1 MSLVINTNNIATIAT
16 NNLNANQVNL
26 QRSLA
31 RLSSGSKIVAPH
43 DDAGGLAVSTKL
55 KAALNRNTRTQQN
68 VSNAISFMQTQD
80 GALKVATNILDRMSE
95 LKTMSI
101 DPTKNAYDLANY
113 NTEFKELQR
122 QLVNV
127 YDESFNGINLFDD
140 DSDLSVSS
148 TEDGVTGTVNMTRNG
163 LFDNLSKSGLAQTV
177 ISNVFEAATAAD
189 NTSLTV
195 TIPTQGMSATITLDA
210 STASSVT
217 GAIKEINKQL
227 TLADITAVTAS
238 ETYDG
243 RIQLAGSEKFSVA
256 ETITGAYLDADG
268 DGTADGLGFGADTAG
283 TANTY
288 DTIAKTYS
296 YDGLAKYYVGDVV
309 SGQRSDGTQETFLVT
324 ADVDGIGE
332 SFDVFASGTSV
343 TRLNNSSNPNAQVLL
358 RDGATTYDRGEVVFN
373 DDDGRYY
380 LATAAT
386 TTALNAGESVF
397 NTSGDFL
404 SLGSGLPTV
413 SNHGAFDAAKDYVT
427 NDIVSFDGNLYVA
440 TGNIGKGNQDPV
452 QNANWAKL
460 DIAVAGRGNLLN
472 ESNDL
477 DDFKTSDFI
486 DFLQTAATTRAQN
499 GAELQRLH
507 VSNEMLE
514 TNYQNLEAANSRL
527 QDVDIA
533 KESTAFARY
542 NILVQSAAAM
552 LAQAN
557 SSQNVAL
564 QLLQ

>member
-101 DPTKNAYDLANY
+101 DPTKNDYDLANY

-122 QLVNV
+122 QLVNIN
-127 YDESFNGINLFDD
+127 DERFNGINLFHET
-140 DSDLSVSS
+140 SDLSVSS

-163 LFDNLSKSGLAQTV
+163 LFDNLAKSGLAQTV
-177 ISNVFEAATAAD
+177 IASAAYVATN
-189 NTSLTV
+189 NTDKTVLTIG
-195 TIPTQGMSATITLDA
+195 TPTHGKSAEITLDGV
-210 STASSVT
+210 TGSSVT

-227 TLADITAVTAS
+227 ALGEITSVTAR

-243 RIQLAGSEKFSVA
+243 RIELAGSEKFTVS
-256 ETITGAYLDADG
+256 ETADAGGAYA
-268 DGTADGLGFGADTAG
+268 GLGLSADNAG
-283 TANTY
+283 TASTY
-288 DTIAKTYS
+288 DTIAHTYS
-296 YDGLAKYYVGDVV
+296 YQGLANYAVGDVV
-309 SGQRSDGTQETFLVT
+309 SGTRADGSTETYLVSSAVT
-324 ADVDGIGE
+324 GIGG
-332 SFDVFASGTSV
+332 SFDSFAASANV
-343 TRLNNSSNPNAQVLL
+343 TRLDNSSNPNAQVLL
-358 RDGATTYDRGEVVFN
+358 RDGAATYSQGEVVYN

-380 LATAAT
+380 VATAGT
-386 TTALNAGESVF
+386 TTALTAGQSVF
-397 NTSGDFL
+397 QNSGDFL
-404 SLGSGLPTV
+404 SLGGGLPTV
-413 SNHGAFDAAKDYVT
+413 SNHEAFDASKDYVT
-427 NDIVSFDGNLYVA
+427 NDIVSFDGNLYLA
-440 TGNIGKGNQDPV
+440 TTGIGKGNQDPV
-452 QNANWAKL
+452 QNGNWTKI
-460 DIAVAGRGNLLN
+460 DIAVSGRGNLLD

-477 DDFKTSDFI
+477 NDFLTSDFI

-533 KESTAFARY
+533 KESTAFARF

-557 SSQNVAL
+557 ASQNVAL

>member
-122 QLVNV
+122 QLVNIN
-127 YDESFNGINLFDD
+127 DERFNGINLFHET
-140 DSDLSVSS
+140 SDLSVSS
-148 TEDGVTGTVNMTRNG
+148 TEDGVTGTVNMTRHG
-163 LFDNLSKSGLAQTV
+163 LFDNLAESGLAQTV
-177 ISNVFEAATAAD
+177 IASAAYVATN
-189 NTSLTV
+189 NTDKTVLTIG
-195 TIPTQGMSATITLDA
+195 TPTHGKSAEITLDGV
-210 STASSVT
+210 TGSSIT
-217 GAIKEINKQL
+217 GAIEEINKQL
-227 TLADITAVTAS
+227 GLAEITSVTAR

-243 RIQLAGSEKFSVA
+243 RIELAGSEKFTVS
-256 ETITGAYLDADG
+256 ETADAGGAYA
-268 DGTADGLGFGADTAG
+268 GLGLSADNAG
-283 TANTY
+283 TASTY
-288 DTIAKTYS
+288 DTIAHTYS
-296 YDGLAKYYVGDVV
+296 YQGLANYAVGDVV
-309 SGQRSDGTQETFLVT
+309 SGTRADGSTETYLVSSAVT
-324 ADVDGIGE
+324 GIGG
-332 SFDVFASGTSV
+332 SFDSFAASANV
-343 TRLNNSSNPNAQVLL
+343 TRLDNSSNPNAQVLL
-358 RDGATTYDRGEVVFN
+358 RDGAATYSQGEVVYN

-380 LATAAT
+380 VATAGT
-386 TTALNAGESVF
+386 TTALTAGQSVF
-397 NTSGDFL
+397 QNSGDFL
-404 SLGSGLPTV
+404 SLGGGLPTV
-413 SNHGAFDAAKDYVT
+413 SNHDAFDASKDYVT
-427 NDIVSFDGNLYVA
+427 NDIVSFDGNLYLA
-440 TGNIGKGNQDPV
+440 TTGIGKGNQDPV
-452 QNANWAKL
+452 QNGNWTKI
-460 DIAVAGRGNLLN
+460 DIAVSGRGNLLD

-477 DDFKTSDFI
+477 NDFLTSDFI

-533 KESTAFARY
+533 KESTAFARF

-557 SSQNVAL
+557 ASQNVAL

>member
-122 QLVNV
+122 QLVNIN
-127 YDESFNGINLFDD
+127 DERFNGINLFHET
-140 DSDLSVSS
+140 SDLSVSS

-163 LFDNLSKSGLAQTV
+163 LFDNLAESGLAQTV
-177 ISNVFEAATAAD
+177 IASAAYVATN
-189 NTSLTV
+189 NTDKTVLTIG
-195 TIPTQGMSATITLDA
+195 TPTHGKSAEITLDGV
-210 STASSVT
+210 TGSSVT
-217 GAIKEINKQL
+217 GAIEEINKQL
-227 TLADITAVTAS
+227 GLSEITSVTAR

-243 RIQLAGSEKFSVA
+243 RIELAGSEKFTVS
-256 ETITGAYLDADG
+256 ETADAGGAYA
-268 DGTADGLGFGADTAG
+268 GLGLSDDAG
-283 TANTY
+283 GTTNTY
-288 DTIAKTYS
+288 NTIAHTYN
-296 YDGLAKYYVGDVV
+296 YEGLANYAVGDVV
-309 SGQRSDGTQETFLVT
+309 SGTRADGSTETYLVSSAVT
-324 ADVDGIGE
+324 GIGG
-332 SFDVFASGTSV
+332 SFDSFAASANV
-343 TRLNNSSNPNAQVLL
+343 TRLDNSSNPNAQVLL
-358 RDGATTYDRGEVVFN
+358 RDGAATYSQGEVVYN

-380 LATAAT
+380 VATAGT
-386 TTALNAGESVF
+386 TTALAAGQSVF
-397 NTSGDFL
+397 QNSGDFL
-404 SLGSGLPTV
+404 SLGGGLPTV
-413 SNHGAFDAAKDYVT
+413 SNHDAFDASKDYVT
-427 NDIVSFDGNLYVA
+427 NDIVSFDGNLYIA
-440 TGNIGKGNQDPV
+440 TTGVGKGNQDPV
-452 QNANWAKL
+452 QNGNWTKI
-460 DIAVAGRGNLLN
+460 DIAVSGRGNLLD

-477 DDFKTSDFI
+477 NDFLTSDFI

-514 TNYQNLEAANSRL
+514 TNYLNLEAANSRL

-542 NILVQSAAAM
+542 NILVQSAASM

-557 SSQNVAL
+557 ASQNVAL

>member
-1 MSLVINTNNIATIAT
+1 MSLVINTNNIATVAT
-16 NNLNANQVNL
+16 NNLNANQVQL

-113 NTEFKELQR
+113 NTEFNQLQA
-122 QLVNV
+122 QLVNIN
-127 YDESFNGINLFDD
+127 DERFNGISLFDN
-140 DSDLSVSS
+140 SQDLSVSS
-148 TEDGVTGTVNMTRNG
+148 TEDGVTGTVNMTRSG

-177 ISNVFEAATAAD
+177 IATAAYVATDATD
-189 NTSLTV
+189 NTSLTIA
-195 TIPTQGMSATITLDA
+195 TPTHGKSATIALNAT
-210 STASSVT
+210 TGSSIT
-217 GAIKEINKQL
+217 GAIKEINNQL
-227 TLADITAVTAS
+227 ALADISTVTAS

-243 RIQLAGSEKFSVA
+243 KIQLASSEKFTVA
-256 ETITGAYLDADG
+256 ETAAGAYA
-268 DGTADGLGFGADTAG
+268 GLGLSADAAG
-283 TANTY
+283 TVSTYNTV
-288 DTIAKTYS
+288 AKTYD
-296 YDGLAKYYVGDVV
+296 YEGLANYAIGDVV
-309 SGQRSDGTQETFLVT
+309 SGTRSDGTSETYMISAAVT
-324 ADVDGIGE
+324 GIGE
-332 SFDVFASGTSV
+332 SFDVFAASSSV

-358 RDGATTYDRGEVVFN
+358 QDGATTYDRGDVVYN
-373 DDDGRYY
+373 DTDGRYY
-380 LATAAT
+380 LATAGT
-386 TTALNAGESVF
+386 TTALAAADNVFTNSGEF
-397 NTSGDFL
+397 LALGD
-404 SLGSGLPTV
+404 GLPTL
-413 SNHGAFDAAKDYVT
+413 SNYSAFDASKDYVA
-427 NDIVSFDGNLYVA
+427 NDIISFDGNLYVS
-440 TGNIGKGNQDPV
+440 TGSIGNGNQDPV
-452 QNANWAKL
+452 QNANWAKI
-460 DIAVAGRGNLLN
+460 DIAVAGRGNLLDQ
-472 ESNDL
+472 SNDL

>member
-1 MSLVINTNNIATIAT
+1 MSLVINTNNIATVAT
-16 NNLNANQVNL
+16 NNLNANQVQL

-113 NTEFKELQR
+113 NTEFNQLQA
-122 QLVNV
+122 QLVNIN
-127 YDESFNGINLFDD
+127 DERFNGISLFDNTQ
-140 DSDLSVSS
+140 DLSVSS
-148 TEDGVTGTVNMTRNG
+148 TEDGVTGTVNMTRSG

-177 ISNVFEAATAAD
+177 IATAAYVATDATD
-189 NTSLTV
+189 NTSLTIA
-195 TIPTQGMSATITLDA
+195 TPTHGKSATIALNAT
-210 STASSVT
+210 TGSSIT

-227 TLADITAVTAS
+227 ALADISTVTAS

-243 RIQLAGSEKFSVA
+243 KIQLASSEKFTVA
-256 ETITGAYLDADG
+256 ETAAGAYA
-268 DGTADGLGFGADTAG
+268 GLGLSADNAG
-283 TANTY
+283 TVSTYNTV
-288 DTIAKTYS
+288 AKTYD
-296 YDGLAKYYVGDVV
+296 YEGLANYAIGDVV
-309 SGQRSDGTQETFLVT
+309 SGTRSDGTSETYMISAAVT
-324 ADVDGIGE
+324 GIGE
-332 SFDVFASGTSV
+332 SFDVFAASSSV
-343 TRLNNSSNPNAQVLL
+343 TRLNNGSNPNAQVLL
-358 RDGATTYDRGEVVFN
+358 QDGATTYDRGDVVYN
-373 DDDGRYY
+373 DTDGRYY
-380 LATAAT
+380 LATAGT
-386 TTALNAGESVF
+386 TTALAAADNVFTNSGEF
-397 NTSGDFL
+397 LALGD
-404 SLGSGLPTV
+404 GLPTL
-413 SNHGAFDAAKDYVT
+413 SNYSAFDASKDYVA
-427 NDIVSFDGNLYVA
+427 NDIISFDGNLYVS
-440 TGNIGKGNQDPV
+440 TGSIGNGNQDPV
-452 QNANWAKL
+452 QNANWAKI
-460 DIAVAGRGNLLN
+460 DIAVAGRGNLLDQ
-472 ESNDL
+472 SNDL

>member
-101 DPTKNAYDLANY
+101 DPTKNDYDLANY

-122 QLVNV
+122 QLVNIN
-127 YDESFNGINLFDD
+127 DERFNGINLFHET
-140 DSDLSVSS
+140 SDLSVSS

-163 LFDNLSKSGLAQTV
+163 LFDNLAKSGLAQTV
-177 ISNVFEAATAAD
+177 IASAAYVATN
-189 NTSLTV
+189 NTDKTVLTIG
-195 TIPTQGMSATITLDA
+195 TPTHGKSAEITLDGV
-210 STASSVT
+210 TGSSVT
-217 GAIKEINKQL
+217 GAIEEINKQL
-227 TLADITAVTAS
+227 GLAEITSVTAR

-243 RIQLAGSEKFSVA
+243 RIELAGSEKFTVS
-256 ETITGAYLDADG
+256 ETADAGGAYA
-268 DGTADGLGFGADTAG
+268 GLGLSADNAG
-283 TANTY
+283 TASTY
-288 DTIAKTYS
+288 DTIAHTYS
-296 YDGLAKYYVGDVV
+296 YQGLANYAVGDVV
-309 SGQRSDGTQETFLVT
+309 SGTRADGSTETYLVSSAVT
-324 ADVDGIGE
+324 GIGG
-332 SFDVFASGTSV
+332 SFDSFAASANV
-343 TRLNNSSNPNAQVLL
+343 TRLDNSSNPNAQVLL
-358 RDGATTYDRGEVVFN
+358 RDGAATYSQGEVVYN

-380 LATAAT
+380 VATAGT
-386 TTALNAGESVF
+386 TTALAAGQSVF
-397 NTSGDFL
+397 QNSGDFL
-404 SLGSGLPTV
+404 SLGGGLPTV
-413 SNHGAFDAAKDYVT
+413 SNHDAFDASKDYVT
-427 NDIVSFDGNLYVA
+427 NDIVSFDGNLYLA
-440 TGNIGKGNQDPV
+440 TTGIGKGNQDPV
-452 QNANWAKL
+452 QNGNWTKI
-460 DIAVAGRGNLLN
+460 DIAVSGRGNLLD

-477 DDFKTSDFI
+477 NDFLTSDFI

-533 KESTAFARY
+533 KESTAFARF

-557 SSQNVAL
+557 ASQNVAL

>member
-80 GALKVATNILDRMSE
+80 GALKVATGILDRMSE

-101 DPTKNAYDLANY
+101 DPTKNAYDIANY

-127 YDESFNGINLFDD
+127 YDERFNGISLFDD
-140 DSDLSVSS
+140 TNNLSVSS
-148 TEDGVTGTVNMTRNG
+148 TEDGVTGTVNMTRSG

-177 ISNVFEAATAAD
+177 ISNTYVATDATD
-189 NTSLTV
+189 NTSLTIA
-195 TIPTQGMSATITLDA
+195 TPTHGKSATITLNA
-210 STASSVT
+210 TTGSSIT

-227 TLADITAVTAS
+227 ALADITTVSAR

-243 RIQLAGSEKFSVA
+243 KIELAGSEKFTVSETVA
-256 ETITGAYLDADG
+256 GAYAGTGFAADLTGAAA
-268 DGTADGLGFGADTAG
+268 T
-283 TANTY
+283 TY
-288 DTIAKTYS
+288 DTVAKTYD
-296 YDGLAKYYVGDVV
+296 YQGLANYAIGDVV
-309 SGQRSDGTQETFLVT
+309 SGSRADGSTETYLVT
-324 ADVDGIGE
+324 AAITGIGE
-332 SFDVFASGTSV
+332 SFDVFAASGSV
-343 TRLNNSSNPNAQVLL
+343 TRLNNGSNPNAQILL
-358 RDGATTYDRGEVVFN
+358 RDGAATYNRGEVVFN

-397 NTSGDFL
+397 NTAGDFL

-413 SNHGAFDAAKDYVT
+413 SNYATFDAAKDYVT

-440 TGNIGKGNQDPV
+440 TGSIGKGNQDPV
-452 QNANWAKL
+452 QNANWAKI
-460 DIAVAGRGNLLN
+460 DIAVAGRGDLLS

-477 DDFKTSDFI
+477 DDFNTSDFI

-527 QDVDIA
+527 QDIDIA

-542 NILVQSAAAM
+542 NILVQSAASM

-557 SSQNVAL
+557 ASQNVAL

>member
-1 MSLVINTNNIATIAT
+1 
-16 NNLNANQVNL
+16 
-26 QRSLA
+26 
-31 RLSSGSKIVAPH
+31 
-43 DDAGGLAVSTKL
+43 
-55 KAALNRNTRTQQN
+55 
-68 VSNAISFMQTQD
+68 
-80 GALKVATNILDRMSE
+80 MSE

-127 YDESFNGINLFDD
+127 YDERFNGISLFDD
-140 DSDLSVSS
+140 TNNLSVSS
-148 TEDGVTGTVNMTRNG
+148 TEDGVTGTVNMTRSG

-177 ISNVFEAATAAD
+177 ISNTYVATDATD
-189 NTSLTV
+189 NTSLTIS
-195 TIPTQGMSATITLDA
+195 TPTHGKSATITLNA
-210 STASSVT
+210 TTGSSIT

-227 TLADITAVTAS
+227 ALADITTVSAR

-243 RIQLAGSEKFSVA
+243 KIELAGSEKFTVSETVA
-256 ETITGAYLDADG
+256 GAYAGTGFAADLTGA
-268 DGTADGLGFGADTAG
+268 TAT
-283 TANTY
+283 TY
-288 DTIAKTYS
+288 DTVAKTYD
-296 YDGLAKYYVGDVV
+296 YQGLANYAIGDVV
-309 SGQRSDGTQETFLVT
+309 SGSRADGSTETYLVT
-324 ADVDGIGE
+324 AAITGIGD
-332 SFDVFASGTSV
+332 SFDVFAASGSV
-343 TRLNNSSNPNAQVLL
+343 TRLNNGSNPNAQILL
-358 RDGATTYDRGEVVFN
+358 RDGAATYDRGEVVFN

-397 NTSGDFL
+397 NTAGDFL
-404 SLGSGLPTV
+404 SLGTSLPTL
-413 SNHGAFDAAKDYVT
+413 SNYAAFDAAKDYVT

-440 TGNIGKGNQDPV
+440 TGSIGKGNQDPV
-452 QNANWAKL
+452 QNANWAKI
-460 DIAVAGRGNLLN
+460 DIAVAGRGDLLS

-527 QDVDIA
+527 QDIDIA
-533 KESTAFARY
+533 KESGICALQYSGTVSCIDACASQLQPERR
-542 NILVQSAAAM
+542 AAAPPVIET
-552 LAQAN
+552 LHPIDN
-557 SSQNVAL
+557 P
-564 QLLQ
+564 

>member
-101 DPTKNAYDLANY
+101 DPTKNAYDIANY

-122 QLVNV
+122 QLVNIN
-127 YDESFNGINLFDD
+127 DERFNGINLFNAS
-140 DSDLSVSS
+140 SDLSVSS
-148 TEDGVTGTVNMTRNG
+148 TEDGVTATVNMTRSG
-163 LFDNLSKSGLAQTV
+163 LFDNLAKSGLAQTV
-177 ISNVFEAATAAD
+177 IGTAAYVATND
-189 NTSLTV
+189 TDSTSLTIA
-195 TIPTQGMSATITLDA
+195 TPTHGKSASITLNA
-210 STASSVT
+210 TTGSSVT

-227 TLADITAVTAS
+227 ALADITSVSAR

-243 RIQLAGSEKFSVA
+243 KIELAGSEKFTVA
-256 ETITGAYLDADG
+256 ETAAGAYA
-268 DGTADGLGFGADTAG
+268 GLGLSADAAG
-283 TANTY
+283 TTSTY
-288 DTIAKTYS
+288 STIAKTYD
-296 YDGLAKYYVGDVV
+296 YQGLANYAVGDVV
-309 SGQRSDGTQETFLVT
+309 SGTRADGSSETYLVT
-324 ADVDGIGE
+324 GAVTGIGE
-332 SFDVFASGTSV
+332 SFDTFAASANV
-343 TRLNNSSNPNAQVLL
+343 NRLDNSSNPNAQVLL
-358 RDGATTYDRGEVVFN
+358 RDGATTYDRGEVVYN

-404 SLGSGLPTV
+404 SLGGGLPTV
-413 SNHGAFDAAKDYVT
+413 SNYEAFDAAKDYFT
-427 NDIVSFDGNLYVA
+427 NDIISFDGNLFVA
-440 TGNIGKGNQDPV
+440 TGAIGKGNQDPV
-452 QNANWAKL
+452 QNANWAKI

-477 DDFKTSDFI
+477 DDFNTSDFI
-486 DFLQTAATTRAQN
+486 DFLQTAATTRSQN

-557 SSQNVAL
+557 ASQNVAL

>member
-122 QLVNV
+122 QLVNIN
-127 YDESFNGINLFDD
+127 DERFNGINLFHET
-140 DSDLSVSS
+140 SDLSVSS
-148 TEDGVTGTVNMTRNG
+148 TEDGVTGTVNMTRHG
-163 LFDNLSKSGLAQTV
+163 LFDNLAESGLAQTV
-177 ISNVFEAATAAD
+177 IASAAYVATN
-189 NTSLTV
+189 NTDKTVLTIG
-195 TIPTQGMSATITLDA
+195 TPTHGKSAEITLDGV
-210 STASSVT
+210 TGSSIT
-217 GAIKEINKQL
+217 GAIEEINKQL
-227 TLADITAVTAS
+227 GLAEITSVTAR

-243 RIQLAGSEKFSVA
+243 RIELAGSEKFTVS
-256 ETITGAYLDADG
+256 ETADAGGAYA
-268 DGTADGLGFGADTAG
+268 GLGLSADNAG
-283 TANTY
+283 TASTY
-288 DTIAKTYS
+288 DTIAHTYS
-296 YDGLAKYYVGDVV
+296 YQGLANYAVGDVV
-309 SGQRSDGTQETFLVT
+309 SGTRADGSTETYLVSSAVT
-324 ADVDGIGE
+324 GIGG
-332 SFDVFASGTSV
+332 SFDSFAASANV
-343 TRLNNSSNPNAQVLL
+343 TRLDNSSNPNAQVLL
-358 RDGATTYDRGEVVFN
+358 RDGAATYSQGEVVYN

-380 LATAAT
+380 VATAGT
-386 TTALNAGESVF
+386 TTALTAGQSVF
-397 NTSGDFL
+397 QNSGDFL
-404 SLGSGLPTV
+404 SLGGGLPTV
-413 SNHGAFDAAKDYVT
+413 SNHDAFDASKDYVT
-427 NDIVSFDGNLYVA
+427 NDIVSFDGNLYIAA
-440 TGNIGKGNQDPV
+440 TGVGKGNQDPV
-452 QNANWAKL
+452 QNGNWTKI
-460 DIAVAGRGNLLN
+460 DIAVSGRGNLLD

-477 DDFKTSDFI
+477 NDFLTSDFI

-533 KESTAFARY
+533 KESTAFARF

-557 SSQNVAL
+557 ASQNVAL

>member
-80 GALKVATNILDRMSE
+80 GALKVATGILDRMSE

-127 YDESFNGINLFDD
+127 YDERFNGISLFDD
-140 DSDLSVSS
+140 TNNLSVSS
-148 TEDGVTGTVNMTRNG
+148 TEDGVTGTVNMTRSG

-177 ISNVFEAATAAD
+177 ISNTYVATDATD
-189 NTSLTV
+189 NTSLTIS
-195 TIPTQGMSATITLDA
+195 TPTHGKSATITLNA
-210 STASSVT
+210 TTGSSIT

-227 TLADITAVTAS
+227 ALADITTVSAR

-243 RIQLAGSEKFSVA
+243 KIELAGSEKFTVSETVA
-256 ETITGAYLDADG
+256 GAYAGTGFAADLTGA
-268 DGTADGLGFGADTAG
+268 TAT
-283 TANTY
+283 TY
-288 DTIAKTYS
+288 DTVAKTYD
-296 YDGLAKYYVGDVV
+296 YQGLANYAIGDVV
-309 SGQRSDGTQETFLVT
+309 SGSRADGSTETYLVT
-324 ADVDGIGE
+324 AAITGIGD
-332 SFDVFASGTSV
+332 SFDVFAASGSV
-343 TRLNNSSNPNAQVLL
+343 TRLNNGSNPNAQILL
-358 RDGATTYDRGEVVFN
+358 RDGAATYDRGEVVFN

-397 NTSGDFL
+397 NTAGDFL
-404 SLGSGLPTV
+404 SLGTSLPTL
-413 SNHGAFDAAKDYVT
+413 SNYAAFDAAKDYVT

-440 TGNIGKGNQDPV
+440 TGSIGKGNQDPV
-452 QNANWAKL
+452 QNANWAKI
-460 DIAVAGRGNLLN
+460 DIAVAGRGNLLS

-527 QDVDIA
+527 QDIDIA

-542 NILVQSAAAM
+542 NILVQSAASM

>member
-122 QLVNV
+122 QLVNIN
-127 YDESFNGINLFDD
+127 DERFNGINLFHET
-140 DSDLSVSS
+140 SDLSVSS

-163 LFDNLSKSGLAQTV
+163 LFDNLAESGLAQTV
-177 ISNVFEAATAAD
+177 IASAAYVATN
-189 NTSLTV
+189 NTDKTVLTIG
-195 TIPTQGMSATITLDA
+195 TPTHGKSAEITLDGV
-210 STASSVT
+210 TGSSVT
-217 GAIKEINKQL
+217 GAIEEINKQL
-227 TLADITAVTAS
+227 GLSEITSVTAR

-243 RIQLAGSEKFSVA
+243 RIELAGSEKFTVS
-256 ETITGAYLDADG
+256 ETADAGGAYA
-268 DGTADGLGFGADTAG
+268 GLGLSDDAG
-283 TANTY
+283 GTTNTY
-288 DTIAKTYS
+288 NTIAHTYN
-296 YDGLAKYYVGDVV
+296 YEGLANYAVGDVV
-309 SGQRSDGTQETFLVT
+309 SGTRADGSTETYLVSSAVT
-324 ADVDGIGE
+324 GIGG
-332 SFDVFASGTSV
+332 SFDSFAASANV
-343 TRLNNSSNPNAQVLL
+343 TRLDNSSNPNAQVLL
-358 RDGATTYDRGEVVFN
+358 RDGAATYSQGEVVYN

-380 LATAAT
+380 VATAGT
-386 TTALNAGESVF
+386 TTALAAGQSVF
-397 NTSGDFL
+397 QNSGDFL
-404 SLGSGLPTV
+404 SLGGGLPTV
-413 SNHGAFDAAKDYVT
+413 SNHDAFDASKDYVT
-427 NDIVSFDGNLYVA
+427 NDIVSFDGNLYIA
-440 TGNIGKGNQDPV
+440 TTGVGKGNQDPV
-452 QNANWAKL
+452 QNGNWTKI
-460 DIAVAGRGNLLN
+460 DIAVSGRGNLLD

-477 DDFKTSDFI
+477 NDFLTSDFI

-514 TNYQNLEAANSRL
+514 TNYLNLEAANSRL

-533 KESTAFARY
+533 KESTAFARF
-542 NILVQSAAAM
+542 NILVQSAASM

-557 SSQNVAL
+557 ASQNVAL

>member
-101 DPTKNAYDLANY
+101 DPTKNDYDLANY

-122 QLVNV
+122 QLVNIN
-127 YDESFNGINLFDD
+127 DERFNGINLFHET
-140 DSDLSVSS
+140 SDLSVSS

-163 LFDNLSKSGLAQTV
+163 LFDNLAKSGLAQTV
-177 ISNVFEAATAAD
+177 IASAAYVATN
-189 NTSLTV
+189 NTDKTVLTIG
-195 TIPTQGMSATITLDA
+195 TPTHGKSAEITLDGV
-210 STASSVT
+210 TGSSIT
-217 GAIKEINKQL
+217 GAIEEINKQL
-227 TLADITAVTAS
+227 GLAEITSVTAR

-243 RIQLAGSEKFSVA
+243 RIELAGSEKFTVS
-256 ETITGAYLDADG
+256 ETADAGGAYA
-268 DGTADGLGFGADTAG
+268 GLGLSADNAG
-283 TANTY
+283 TASTY
-288 DTIAKTYS
+288 DTIAHTYS
-296 YDGLAKYYVGDVV
+296 YQGLANYAVGDVV
-309 SGQRSDGTQETFLVT
+309 SGTRADGSTETYLVSSAVT
-324 ADVDGIGE
+324 GIGG
-332 SFDVFASGTSV
+332 SFDSFAASANV
-343 TRLNNSSNPNAQVLL
+343 TRLDNSSNPNAQVLL
-358 RDGATTYDRGEVVFN
+358 RDGAATYSQGEVVYN

-380 LATAAT
+380 VATAGT
-386 TTALNAGESVF
+386 TTALTAGQSVF
-397 NTSGDFL
+397 QNSGDFL
-404 SLGSGLPTV
+404 SLGGGLPTV
-413 SNHGAFDAAKDYVT
+413 SNHDAFDASKDYVT
-427 NDIVSFDGNLYVA
+427 NDIVSFDGNLYLA
-440 TGNIGKGNQDPV
+440 TTGIGKGNQDPV
-452 QNANWAKL
+452 QNGNWTKI
-460 DIAVAGRGNLLN
+460 DIAVSGRGNLLD

-477 DDFKTSDFI
+477 NDFLTSDFI

-533 KESTAFARY
+533 KESTAFARF

-557 SSQNVAL
+557 ASQNVAL

>member
-122 QLVNV
+122 QLVNIN
-127 YDESFNGINLFDD
+127 DERFNGINLFHET
-140 DSDLSVSS
+140 SDLSVSS

-163 LFDNLSKSGLAQTV
+163 LFDNLAESGLAQTV
-177 ISNVFEAATAAD
+177 IASAAYVATN
-189 NTSLTV
+189 NTDKTVLTIG
-195 TIPTQGMSATITLDA
+195 TPTHGKSAEITLDGV
-210 STASSVT
+210 TGSSVT
-217 GAIKEINKQL
+217 GAIEEINKQL
-227 TLADITAVTAS
+227 GLAEITSVTAR

-243 RIQLAGSEKFSVA
+243 RIELAGSEKFTVS
-256 ETITGAYLDADG
+256 ETADAGGAYA
-268 DGTADGLGFGADTAG
+268 GLGLSDDAG
-283 TANTY
+283 GTTNTY
-288 DTIAKTYS
+288 NTIAHTYN
-296 YDGLAKYYVGDVV
+296 YEGLANYAVGDVV
-309 SGQRSDGTQETFLVT
+309 SGTRADGSTETYLVSSAVT
-324 ADVDGIGE
+324 GIGG
-332 SFDVFASGTSV
+332 SFDSFAASANV
-343 TRLNNSSNPNAQVLL
+343 TRLDNSSNPNAQVLL
-358 RDGATTYDRGEVVFN
+358 RDGAATYSQGEVVYN

-380 LATAAT
+380 VATAGT
-386 TTALNAGESVF
+386 TTALAAGQSVF
-397 NTSGDFL
+397 QNSGDFL
-404 SLGSGLPTV
+404 SLGGGLPTV
-413 SNHGAFDAAKDYVT
+413 SNHDAFDASKDYVT
-427 NDIVSFDGNLYVA
+427 NDIVSFDGNLYIA
-440 TGNIGKGNQDPV
+440 TTGVGKGNQDPV
-452 QNANWAKL
+452 QNGNWTKI
-460 DIAVAGRGNLLN
+460 DIAVSGRGNLLD

-477 DDFKTSDFI
+477 NDFLTSDFI

-514 TNYQNLEAANSRL
+514 TNYLNLEAANSRL

-542 NILVQSAAAM
+542 NILVQSAASM

-557 SSQNVAL
+557 ASQNVAL